1 MHNNGAAVYG
11 DYAGIYRRHK
21 FCGAAERAAVRSNGV
36 FKCLV
41 GKWILWDGGE
51 KFGGEFGKA
60 RGKYLV
66 NFQIR
71 GQSKGKAI

>member
-21 FCGAAERAAVRSNGV
+21 FCGAAERAAVGACSV
-36 FKCLV
+36 FKWLV
-41 GKWILWDGGE
+41 GEGIVWNGGE
-51 KFGGEFGKA
+51 KFGDKFGKA
-60 RGKYLV
+60 TRKYLV